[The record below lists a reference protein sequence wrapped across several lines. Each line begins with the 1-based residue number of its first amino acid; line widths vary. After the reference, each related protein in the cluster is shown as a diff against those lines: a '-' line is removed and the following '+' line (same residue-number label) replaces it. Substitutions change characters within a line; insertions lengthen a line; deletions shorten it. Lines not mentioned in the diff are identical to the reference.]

1 MSNKTE
7 NAGRIEGFDDLGE
20 IAQKQAESIE
30 DELERLVAPI
40 GCSDDEK
47 IRCAIKYGPQAIDN
61 KILITISNTI
71 NSMAKSLEK
80 NEDSKSKARETYMS
94 FFRKILVVLL
104 VFTSVMIVAQASGAV
119 EIPAGVF
126 ASVIM
131 VIFADIFAIIQS
143 FVKYMN
149 SFEHY
154 EMYNSLINSLLKH
167 LNHSHTNVKD
177 AKKVDWNP

>member
-1 MSNKTE
+1 
-7 NAGRIEGFDDLGE
+7 
-20 IAQKQAESIE
+20 
-30 DELERLVAPI
+30 
-40 GCSDDEK
+40 
-47 IRCAIKYGPQAIDN
+47 
-61 KILITISNTI
+61 
-71 NSMAKSLEK
+71 
-80 NEDSKSKARETYMS
+80 MS

-104 VFTSVMIVAQASGAV
+104 GFTAVMIVVQALGAV

-167 LNHSHTNVKD
+167 LNHSHTDVKD
-177 AKKVDWNP
+177 AKEVDWNP